1 MRRIYPARIHDKL
14 YLSRLL
20 DLLLHTLAECPLQVQ
35 RRALSYDAQIPESI
49 FERLQY
55 LHRHPEDAPNINAQ
69 DYHILF
75 ANILF
80 RYPTVRLYEQADGSI
95 FFKM

>member
-1 MRRIYPARIHDKL
+1 MKRIYPSRIQDKF

-20 DLLLHTLAECPLQVQ
+20 DLLLYTLETSPLHVEL
-35 RRALSYDAQIPESI
+35 RALSYDTQIPESI
-49 FERLQY
+49 FHRLQG
-55 LHRHPEDAPNINAQ
+55 LHRQPEDAPNITAQ

-80 RYPTVRLYEQADGSI
+80 RYPTVRLYEQHDGSI
-95 FFKM
+95 FFEM

>member
-1 MRRIYPARIHDKL
+1 MKRIYPTRIHDKF

-20 DLLLHTLAECPLQVQ
+20 DLLLLTLEDCPLQVHL
-35 RRALSYDAQIPESI
+35 RALSYDAQIPESI
-49 FERLQY
+49 FQRLQN
-55 LHRHPEDAPNINAQ
+55 LHRRPEDALHITAQ

-80 RYPTVRLYEQADGSI
+80 RYPTVRLYEQEDGSI
-95 FFKM
+95 FFEM

>member
-1 MRRIYPARIHDKL
+1 MKRIYPYRIQDKF

-20 DLLLHTLAECPLQVQ
+20 NLLLHTLESSPLHVEL
-35 RRALSYDAQIPESI
+35 RALSYDAQIPESI
-49 FERLQY
+49 FRRLQD
-55 LHRHPEDAPNINAQ
+55 LHRQPEDAPNITAQ

-80 RYPTVRLYEQADGSI
+80 RYPTVRLYEQQDGSI
-95 FFKM
+95 FFEM